1 MKPYIIEA
9 KTISPEVKFDP
20 ENNIYEIK
28 GESRPESVRDF
39 YQPIL
44 DWLEEYSVEAQKYS
58 DEEKKDKGIIIHFK
72 LDYFNSS
79 SAKYFLDIIKSLI
92 ANFHS
97 NGIDIKIFWYY
108 EEGDE
113 DMQEAGEELSHMVKY
128 PFKYIAEKP
137 EFPYED

>member
-1 MKPYIIEA
+1 MRPYIVEA
-9 KTISPEVKFDP
+9 KVISPSVVFDP
-20 ENNIYEIK
+20 DNNHYEIK

-44 DWLEEYSVEAQKYS
+44 DWLEEYAEEVKEFS
-58 DEEKKDKGIIIHFK
+58 DDEKKGNGIIVHFK
-72 LDYFNSS
+72 LEYFNSS
-79 SAKYFLDIIKSLI
+79 SAKYFLDVIKSLL

-97 NGIDIKIFWYY
+97 NGIDVKIYWYY

-137 EFPYED
+137 EFPNE